1 MSDVTPEQSPKPEV
15 SEQPK
20 PEVKPEDKPE
30 VSSEQPKPETQ
41 PKPEVSR
48 EEFSQLSGIV
58 NTLAETVNKL
68 IPGTRDESPVK
79 VPWTHRGWKP

>member
-1 MSDVTPEQSPKPEV
+1 MSDAAPEQSKPETTEPPKPETTEPPKPETTEPPKPEV
-15 SEQPK
+15 SE
-20 PEVKPEDKPE
+20 
-30 VSSEQPKPETQ
+30 Q